1 MKLLKMTTD
10 HWKWLHKRCHPIM
23 CADTIGITAIDHKSN
38 IMAVAAM
45 DSWAPNS
52 CQLHWAIDNKMVLR
66 HGFIEELCEFVF
78 NTRGRSMIIGLVP
91 SDNHLALK
99 LNQHIGMTE
108 VGRVKDGYKIGSDL
122 VIMQLHRDTCRWLT
136 EEAA

>member
-1 MKLLKMTTD
+1 MKLLKMTMD
-10 HWKWLHKRCHPIM
+10 HWNWLHRRCHPIL
-23 CADTIGITAIDHKSN
+23 CADTIGITAVDEKSN

-52 CQLHWAIDNKMVLR
+52 CQLHWAIDNPMVLR

-78 NTRGRSMIIGLVP
+78 NTRDRGMIIGLVP
-91 SDNHLALK
+91 ATNEKAIK
-99 LNQHIGMTE
+99 LNKHIGME
-108 VGRVKDGYKIGSDL
+108 EIGRVAGGYEIGCDL
-122 VIMQLHRDTCRWLT
+122 VIMQLHRDKCRWIT